1 MNTIGCNE
9 FLNQL
14 GDWME
19 SKRSAD
25 ARAHLTICGDCRALV
40 TDLAA
45 IQETAPSLASGDPEP
60 SPRVWLAV
68 RSQLEREGVIRT
80 ERHGAAAGLM
90 RWLD

>member
-45 IQETAPSLASGDPEP
+45 IQETAPSLAFDDPEP

-80 ERHGAAAGLM
+80 ERHGAAAG
-90 RWLD
+90 